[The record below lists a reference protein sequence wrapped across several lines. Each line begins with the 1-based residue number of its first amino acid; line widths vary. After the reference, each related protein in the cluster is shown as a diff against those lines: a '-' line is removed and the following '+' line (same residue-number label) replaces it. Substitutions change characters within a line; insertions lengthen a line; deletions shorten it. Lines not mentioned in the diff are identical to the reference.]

1 MRRHG
6 FASWQVLAALV
17 VLAIVLLIIQRAT
30 SARDVDV
37 ATGPPNVAQRAYFE
51 SAASRPDLELFF
63 KALPRGKRLQ
73 MARNLGEH
81 ATPSTAKIA
90 VKLLSSFDEQAREA
104 LIASL
109 SKIAAETPD
118 LVAAELGQ
126 NGSYQR
132 IGVFRALRL
141 AGDSGT
147 RAAAAALADPPRKSN
162 AVRFLVELGTSSI
175 PHVLP
180 SLNDNSETTR
190 AAAAEALGKLRASEA
205 VDPILSKLPQAKG
218 EERSA
223 YIAALSDIGDR
234 RAEHYLLNAV
244 QTAGSGEKARIMAG
258 LGRIASPSTLTRL
271 VHLYRDG
278 SDQDR
283 VAVLGAFTLAGDLA
297 LEHIG
302 DQKLSLEVA
311 SRIRTTKADSIIKG
325 ALYDPTMARQAIK
338 SAAGREQLSSS
349 LWPKTAGPDNV
360 ALRMEVL
367 ATTKAGHKIL
377 RGLQNDPV
385 YGGFA
390 RRALELSTIS
400 EN

>member
-37 ATGPPNVAQRAYFE
+37 ATGPPNVAQRAFFE

-81 ATPSTAKIA
+81 ATTSTAKIA
-90 VKLLSSFDEQAREA
+90 AKLLSTFDEHAREA

-109 SKIAAETPD
+109 SKIAAESPD

-132 IGVFRALRL
+132 IGVFRALRS

-162 AVRFLVELGTSSI
+162 AVRFLVELGTTSI
-175 PHVLP
+175 SHVLP
-180 SLNDNSETTR
+180 LLNDKSETTR

-205 VDPILSKLPQAKG
+205 VDPILAKLPQAKG

-223 YIAALSDIGDR
+223 YIASLADIGNV
-234 RAEHYLLNAV
+234 RAEDSLLQALERS
-244 QTAGSGEKARIMAG
+244 TPGERARIMAG
-258 LGRIASPSTLTRL
+258 LGRIATPRSIDSIVRI
-271 VHLYRDG
+271 HRDG
-278 SDQDR
+278 NSQERDS
-283 VAVLGAFTLAGDLA
+283 ALSGLVLAADHA
-297 LEHIG
+297 LEHVQ
-302 DQKLSLEVA
+302 DPKLRLQVAARVHTMKSDEV
-311 SRIRTTKADSIIKG
+311 IRGLLT
-325 ALYDPTMARQAIK
+325 DPVHSTPAIK
-338 SAAGREQLSSS
+338 AASGREQLASA
-349 LWPKTAGPDNV
+349 LWPKSASPDNV

-367 ATTKAGHKIL
+367 ATTKAGHEIL